1 MNLSDLTFSELV
13 TLEYALCYRL
23 EFLALQKIAYKYNPQ
38 LEEYYAL
45 EIEKVKDLSVKL
57 NIPLSITF

>member
-1 MNLSDLTFSELV
+1 MNLTELNGSELV
-13 TLEYALCYRL
+13 TLEYALCNRI
-23 EFLALQKIAYKYNPQ
+23 EFLTLQKIAYKDHSQ
-38 LEEYYAL
+38 LKEYYEE

>member
-1 MNLSDLTFSELV
+1 MNLTDLTFSELV
-13 TLEYALCYRL
+13 TLEYALCNRI
-23 EFLALQKIAYKYNPQ
+23 EFLTLQKISYKDQPQ
-38 LEEYYAL
+38 LKEYYEK